1 MLRKFLIIISLFVS
15 SFVLVAC
22 DENGELDENFDPTPY
37 LGEAFQKV
45 ANHEGVMISPQS
57 AKWIYADDDASNLS
71 ILYLFTAFGRSGSE
85 GTFYAMVTIY
95 VNKDTESLEAAFID
109 RIYYD
114 ELGAS
119 KSSAQ
124 GYQELYVNMLAQ
136 VKAIE
141 DRLVEEGVFTSDV
154 ILSAMQFVTAPSA
167 S

>member
-1 MLRKFLIIISLFVS
+1 MLRKFLIILSIFVTSL
-15 SFVLVAC
+15 VLVAC

-37 LGEAFQKV
+37 LGEAFQRV
-45 ANHEGVMISPQS
+45 ANYEGVMIAPQS
-57 AKWIYADDDASNLS
+57 AKWIYADDDTSNLS
-71 ILYLFTAFGRSGSE
+71 ILYLFTAFGRSGST

-119 KSSAQ
+119 QSSAQ
-124 GYQELYVNMLAQ
+124 AYQILYVNMLAQ
-136 VKAIE
+136 MQAIE
-141 DRLVEEGVFTSDV
+141 NRLVEEGVFTSEV
-154 ILSAMQFVTAPSA
+154 IASAMQYVTAPSA